1 MHRHYLIPIVA
12 VMVSATSPAHALT
25 ISIAKI
31 DKGAVQVKGKGA
43 TSLALLQ
50 WEGQPIAQA
59 TKSGSFRFATS
70 LLPQD
75 CIGDLSDG
83 VTMLPV
89 VIANCGPTNVIPGPP
104 GPKGDK
110 GDPGSKGDKGD
121 PGDQGPPGP
130 SGSPGSLVCTQR
142 GVPPNTMTTPH
153 DICAAEGEFCVTTQT
168 RGVGPLANDQGAGHQ
183 QFTYPVT
190 GCEGNLFYV
199 PGAATLPLSVTCC
212 RYAAAL

>member
-1 MHRHYLIPIVA
+1 MTTPYSLLLVA
-12 VMVSATSPAHALT
+12 FLLVPAASNAIT
-25 ISIAKI
+25 ITVAKI

-43 TSLALLQ
+43 ASLALLQ
-50 WEGQPIAQA
+50 WEGQPVAQA
-59 TKSGSFRFATS
+59 TKSGAFRFATP

-83 VTMLPV
+83 VTTLPV
-89 VIANCGPTNVIPGPP
+89 VIANCGPTSSVPGPP

-110 GDPGSKGDKGD
+110 GDPGSKGDQGD

-130 SGSPGSLVCTQR
+130 PGSPSSLICTQR

-153 DICAAEGEFCVTTQT
+153 DICLAEGEFCVTTQT
-168 RGVGPLANDQGAGHQ
+168 RGVGPLANDQGTGHQ

-190 GCEGNLFYV
+190 GCEGSLFYV
-199 PGAATLPLSVTCC
+199 PGAMTLPLSVTCC
-212 RYAAAL
+212 RYASAP